1 MTDGQS
7 LSDLQLAIMRVLWAR
22 AEATVAQVH
31 ADLYEERR
39 LAPTTIAT
47 VLSRLEKKDLV
58 GHRADGRQF
67 VYRARVTEQTVRKT
81 MVSELTE
88 LLFAGDVTEL
98 MSHLLAGRD
107 VDTDDLARVR
117 RLIEAK
123 ERESGGTAD
132 DSR

>member
-1 MTDGQS
+1 
-7 LSDLQLAIMRVLWAR
+7 
-22 AEATVAQVH
+22 
-31 ADLYEERR
+31 
-39 LAPTTIAT
+39 
-47 VLSRLEKKDLV
+47 
-58 GHRADGRQF
+58 
-67 VYRARVTEQTVRKT
+67 

-117 RLIEAK
+117 KLLEDK
-123 ERESGGTAD
+123 ERESEGGSD